1 MNQVFRARRTQ
12 QHHRFDPIGL
22 PLAGCTAALILC
34 GLITPP
40 AQAACSATNATVTQ
54 CDSTAITITPNTGS
68 SSVTVDGVSSVG
80 IYYAPP
86 PNTSGQTYTQ
96 TLNVTGATALSS
108 TAGQS
113 NVNGGIG
120 ITLGTSSATNND
132 GNTVNSTIN
141 LGQGVTIN
149 SHVQYG
155 AAVFAHN
162 DGAGDVS
169 INSAATVT
177 SLGVDSSNNPTSGG
191 YGLSASTNLG
201 AATVVNSGSVTAT
214 NGRGLYA
221 DGNSRAVT
229 VDGSYNITATTGPQV
244 TVSVENTSTGRVEA
258 YQAAIR
264 VINYYGLAQASNAGT
279 AHSTTA
285 QALVAWSQAGNTTI
299 SNSGTATTD
308 DNNAIVAFTERG
320 NATIS
325 NSGTS
330 TAGKLV
336 SGSAGTAGFSAMRA
350 AVDYV
355 GDIAITNTAGATA
368 TANSDVAIVA
378 HTPQGNASVTNA
390 GVVSGKAGIAM
401 TSGAGLGNDSINDTS
416 ASASNTLNGNASLSN
431 SGTISGVDYGA
442 YLDSSANNIS
452 NSGTIRSQGKSLILG
467 GGASTIANT
476 GTIAGDIQNTAA
488 ATLTISGASGSSFG
502 VLTGYNDS
510 IGSISSTAGDVILS
524 SGNLLL
530 NDHINA
536 GTRTV
541 NNSGSQLQVNNRLT
555 ITGNYAQ
562 AAGAGLILGVANG
575 ATTNGTSS
583 DSGYGSLRVDGATTL
598 TAGTTISLKK
608 LDSAYSFA
616 RGQRYVAISTSGSTN
631 YDPASLNYV
640 ASGFNVSGANVIDDS
655 GRTALVLS
663 LGNAFNPATTSNA
676 QSAFNGLINYN
687 GANVRLLNVLNA
699 ALALGSTAQANKA
712 GAQLSPAAGTVAA
725 NQAASAATNKI
736 VDVVSAHVDGLRL
749 AQSENGAGI
758 ATGESANNWAW
769 WGQGLA
775 GSAQQSMRDN
785 VSGFRASY
793 SGLLMGLD
801 RGVGDRWRIG
811 ALASYVSNSVMGRDD
826 NSGSSSHVD
835 SYGAMAYA
843 GYTADHWYTDAS
855 IGIIKHHYDTARVID
870 FTGFSG
876 VANGRFQGLQNVVSL
891 EAGLPIRLDQM
902 WSRTTLTPI
911 GKISYSNLRQD
922 AYTETG
928 GNGAALRVDGLSANS
943 LKSEVGLKLER
954 VFNTSYGD
962 LSPAIQIGWRHE
974 YRSNALSTIS
984 SFADDTTGTSTFV
997 SSGASPL
1004 RDTGVLALSA
1014 TVVNRQNLTITA
1026 RYTMEA
1032 ARGYTAQTGDLR
1044 LRYQF

>member
-1 MNQVFRARRTQ
+1 MTEVHSSRAVRLNY
-12 QHHRFDPIGL
+12 HHHPAGFA
-22 PLAGCTAALILC
+22 LARCTAALVLC
-34 GLITPP
+34 GLVAPQ

-54 CDSTAITITPNTGS
+54 CDSTAITIAPNTGS
-68 SSVTVDGVSSVG
+68 SSVTVDGTSSVG

-86 PNTSGQTYTQ
+86 SNSSGQTYNQ
-96 TLNVTGATALSS
+96 TLNVTGTTSLSS

-120 ITLGTSSATNND
+120 ITLGTSTAANND

-177 SLGVDSSNNPTSGG
+177 SLGVDSSNNPSSGG

-229 VDGSYNITATTGPQV
+229 VDGSYNITGTSGPEV
-244 TVSVENTSTGRVEA
+244 TVSINNTATGTVEA

-264 VINYYGLAQASNAGT
+264 VINYYGLAQASNAGS

-325 NSGTS
+325 NSGTA

-355 GDIAITNTAGATA
+355 GDITITNSGGATA

-378 HTPQGNASVTNA
+378 HTPQGNASITNA
-390 GVVSGKAGIAM
+390 GQVSGKAGVAM

-416 ASASNTLNGNASLSN
+416 ASASNTINGNASLTN

-452 NSGTIRSQGKSLILG
+452 NSGTIRSQGKSLILS

-476 GTIAGDIQNTAA
+476 GTLAGDIENTAA
-488 ATLTISGASGSSFG
+488 AALTISGASGSGSG
-502 VLTGYNDS
+502 VLTGYNNS
-510 IGSISSTAGDVILS
+510 IGTITSTGADVVLS

-536 GTRTV
+536 GTHTV
-541 NNSGSQLQVNNRLT
+541 NNSGSQLQINNRLD
-555 ITGNYAQ
+555 ITGNYTQ
-562 AAGAGLILGVANG
+562 AAAAGLILGVASG
-575 ATTNGTSS
+575 ATTNGNSS
-583 DSGYGSLRVDGATTL
+583 DSGYGSLQVDGNTTL
-598 TAGTTISLKK
+598 AAGTTISLKK

-616 RGQRYVAISTSGSTN
+616 RGQRYVAISTSGTTN
-631 YDPASLNYV
+631 YDPANLNYL
-640 ASGFNVSGANVIDDS
+640 ASGFTVSGANVIDN

-663 LGNAFNPATTSNA
+663 LGDAVNPATTSNA
-676 QSAFNGLINYN
+676 QSAFNGLINYG
-687 GANVRLLNVLNA
+687 GANQRLLNVLNA
-699 ALALGSTAQANKA
+699 ALALGSTSEANKA

-725 NQAASAATNKI
+725 NQAVSSATNKI
-736 VDVVSAHVDGLRL
+736 VDVISAHVDGLRL
-749 AQSENGAGI
+749 AQAGSGSGI
-758 ATGESANNWAW
+758 ATGESAGHWAW
-769 WGQGLA
+769 WGQALA

-801 RGVGDRWRIG
+801 RSVEERWRVG
-811 ALASYVSNSVMGRDD
+811 ALTSYVSNSVVGRDD
-826 NSGSSSHVD
+826 NAGSSSHVD

-843 GYTADHWYTDAS
+843 GYTADRWYADAS
-855 IGIIKHHYDTARVID
+855 IGVIKHHYDTARVID
-870 FTGFSG
+870 FTGFSSIAG
-876 VANGRFQGLQNVVSL
+876 GRFQGLQNIVSL
-891 EAGLPIRLDQM
+891 EAGLPVRLDRM

-928 GNGAALRVDGLSANS
+928 GNGAALRVDGVSANS
-943 LKSEVGLKLER
+943 LKSEVGFKLER
-954 VFNTSYGD
+954 MVDTAYGE

-974 YRSNALSTIS
+974 YRSNALRTIS

-997 SSGASPL
+997 SSGATPL
-1004 RDTGVLALSA
+1004 RDSGVLALSA
-1014 TVVNRQNLTITA
+1014 TLVNRQNLTITA

-1032 ARGYTAQTGDLR
+1032 APGYMAQTGDLR